1 MTISEFMNQQKVN
14 FYPATTSTDFSYF
27 SCELEHFHFPSVSC
41 WRCTKQKHI
50 ILFHR
55 SSPGCF
61 IIQHT
66 WIYTVYLLL
75 CSSSQCISITD
86 LFDVFFI
93 FQDLMDIIKLYFRR
107 NVFFEELSSNLKI
120 ASFIEMAACKYV
132 RNTMRKRTVRRKC
145 YILSFFKRKVIPF
158 REVSLKQMFSSLYSS
173 IEGMNKGEMLIDWH
187 WIDYS
192 KASLI

>member
-1 MTISEFMNQQKVN
+1 M
-14 FYPATTSTDFSYF
+14 
-27 SCELEHFHFPSVSC
+27 
-41 WRCTKQKHI
+41 
-50 ILFHR
+50 
-55 SSPGCF
+55 
-61 IIQHT
+61 
-66 WIYTVYLLL
+66 YLLL

-145 YILSFFKRKVIPF
+145 HILSFFKRKVIPF

-173 IEGMNKGEMLIDWH
+173 IEGMNKGEMLNNQWNKIFLNFSMNY
-187 WIDYS
+187 INF
-192 KASLI
+192 KVFPMKFPFVP

>member
-1 MTISEFMNQQKVN
+1 MHQTKAHYLISQIK
-14 FYPATTSTDFSYF
+14 S
-27 SCELEHFHFPSVSC
+27 
-41 WRCTKQKHI
+41 
-50 ILFHR
+50 R
-55 SSPGCF
+55 SF

-145 YILSFFKRKVIPF
+145 HILSFFKRKVIPF

-173 IEGMNKGEMLIDWH
+173 IEGMNKGEMLIDWC